1 MMQER
6 IGVDFNDFLR
16 TIMGDDEKA
25 RNNAIRADTQIR
37 RQSVADH
44 TLEAKRK
51 RQHSHD
57 RRVLRDTALPRGG
70 RYGAYRRK
78 MTSAARC
85 GRGGQSFSVLLPQHS
100 ILKTDACCGLLS
112 TEY

>member
-16 TIMGDDEKA
+16 TIMGDDEGA
-25 RNNAIRADTQIR
+25 RDHAIRFDTQIR

-51 RQHSHD
+51 RQHPHD
-57 RRVLRDTALPRGG
+57 
-70 RYGAYRRK
+70 
-78 MTSAARC
+78 
-85 GRGGQSFSVLLPQHS
+85 
-100 ILKTDACCGLLS
+100 
-112 TEY
+112 